1 MSALPTLGRMLSA
14 GRLTRRSASACA
26 VAAVATALLAAPL
39 AGAPEA
45 VAALPATTPAAEAPT
60 LELAPVDPLLSA
72 GEGLELE
79 VALDNRSSAIAP
91 ATSVDVLLT
100 ASPIATRYSLSR
112 WFAGE
117 AIAANRVVATV
128 ELPAVAA
135 LDEHSVTVSID
146 ADALGL
152 EGAPWGAYGLAATAP
167 SVTGATSVVVL
178 DEPGEASPTRLALA
192 APIDAPTGAEGLL
205 DAEQLEAA
213 TGVDGDARAALDT
226 ALDAGA
232 TIGVD
237 PAIGASAAAL
247 GDEAPEAAIDWLD
260 RAGAPGAYPLLYS
273 NADPIA
279 LVRAGHYP
287 IEPLGIPRED
297 GPPLPASAGE
307 VGAREPVIDAT
318 AVVIDEEELAA
329 LAAIG
334 TVVVTTSSLDEEIG
348 GRTPSAHATVDEV
361 DVLAADG
368 ELQRLVT
375 TAASVDPLEAAHA
388 RAEVMALLATITR
401 ERPSD
406 PRTLAAALP
415 ATTQGSTVELLGDL
429 AEAGFVETVGVDAAL
444 ALEPRDARLAEPEA
458 PASTEGAELVQAAL
472 AQEADAARI
481 AGIVS
486 DPSTLLA
493 SLRLSLLT
501 ALPDAGLPITDEDRE
516 AIEGLGGELADLRT
530 AVEIVGGSEIHA
542 VGESVPMPVT
552 IVNRLEVPAE
562 VVLSLRASNALVNV
576 SQPSTTVTLAPGSQQ
591 RVQVP
596 VEIVGTGT
604 VLVIAQL
611 HTPDG
616 VALGQVQTLRVTAQ
630 PTIETAVA
638 WVLGS
643 AIALL
648 LVFGIW
654 RSVRKRRR
662 GQARGDL
669 DAPGSSVAAEETG

>member
-1 MSALPTLGRMLSA
+1 MLSA
-14 GRLTRRSASACA
+14 GRLARRSASACA
-26 VAAVATALLAAPL
+26 VAAVATTLLAAPL
-39 AGAPEA
+39 TIAPGA
-45 VAALPATTPAAEAPT
+45 VATTGGAESPT
-60 LELAPVDPLLSA
+60 LELAPVDPLLST
-72 GEGLELE
+72 GEELSLE
-79 VALDNRSSAIAP
+79 VALDNRSRSIAP
-91 ATSVDVLLT
+91 ATTVDVLLT

-178 DEPGEASPTRLALA
+178 DEPGEASPTRLALS
-192 APIDAPTGAEGLL
+192 APIDAPTGPAGLL
-205 DAEQLEAA
+205 DAEQLEAS
-213 TGVDGDARAALDT
+213 TGDGGDARAALDA
-226 ALDAGA
+226 ALGAGA

-237 PAIGASAAAL
+237 PAIGASVAAL
-247 GDEAPEAAIDWLD
+247 GDDAPEAAIDWLD
-260 RAGAPGAYPLLYS
+260 RADGPDAYALRYS

-279 LVRAGHYP
+279 MARAGEYP

-307 VGAREPVIDAT
+307 IGAREPVIDAT
-318 AVVIDEEELAA
+318 AVAIGDAELAA

-348 GRTPSAHATVDEV
+348 GRTPSAHATIDGV
-361 DVLAADG
+361 DVLAADA

-375 TAASVDPLEAAHA
+375 AAAAVDPLEAAHA
-388 RAEVMALLATITR
+388 RAEAMALLATITR

-415 ATTQGSTVELLGDL
+415 ATTQGSTVELLDDL
-429 AEAGFVETVGVDAAL
+429 AAAGFVETVGVDDAL
-444 ALEPRDARLAEPEA
+444 ELEPRDARLAEADAA
-458 PASTEGAELVQAAL
+458 PSTEGAELVQAAL

-481 AGIVS
+481 AGIVG

-501 ALPDAGLPITDEDRE
+501 ALPDAGLPITEEDRQ

-552 IVNRLEVPAE
+552 IVNRLDVPAE

-611 HTPDG
+611 HTPGG

-654 RSVRKRRR
+654 RSVRKRRS